1 MFKSGYVNIIG
12 ETNAGKS
19 TLLNRILGEKVSIVS
34 PKVQTTRTNI
44 KGIYNSDNE
53 QIVFIDTPGIHKVNS
68 KLSTVMNDNALG
80 TIGDS
85 DVIVYVIA
93 ANKKEFSQFDY
104 TILNNLRKTKKPVIC
119 VLNKVDRVKKELLLE
134 KIAKLNKEY
143 NFKAIIPISAMTGEG
158 INILLNEIIFNLN
171 EGPKYFPDD
180 EYTDQSVKDMCSEI
194 IRGKLL
200 KILRDEIPHGIFV
213 EIENFKVKKDKTGNE
228 VYHILAVINTKK
240 SSHKG
245 IIVGKDG
252 NVLKKVGTY
261 ARQDLENFLDAKVNL
276 RTWVKVKKNWLDNE
290 LELRRFKNN
299 K

>member
-213 EIENFKVKKDKTGNE
+213 EIENFKVKKDKMGNE

>member
-80 TIGDS
+80 TIGDT

-93 ANKKEFSQFDY
+93 ANKKDFSQFDY
-104 TILNNLRKTKKPVIC
+104 TILNSLRKTKKPVIC

-134 KIAKLNKEY
+134 KIAKLNEEY
-143 NFKAIIPISAMTGEG
+143 NFKAIIPISAMTGDG
-158 INILLNEIIFNLN
+158 VNILLNEIIFNLN

>member
-1 MFKSGYVNIIG
+1 
-12 ETNAGKS
+12 
-19 TLLNRILGEKVSIVS
+19 
-34 PKVQTTRTNI
+34 
-44 KGIYNSDNE
+44 
-53 QIVFIDTPGIHKVNS
+53 
-68 KLSTVMNDNALG
+68 MNDNALG
-80 TIGDS
+80 TIGDT

-93 ANKKEFSQFDY
+93 ANKKDFSQFDY
-104 TILNNLRKTKKPVIC
+104 TILNSLRKTKKPVIC

-134 KIAKLNKEY
+134 KIAKLNEEY
-143 NFKAIIPISAMTGEG
+143 NFKAIIPISAMTGDG
-158 INILLNEIIFNLN
+158 VNILLNEIIFNLN

-213 EIENFKVKKDKTGNE
+213 EIENFKVKKDKMGNE

>member
-80 TIGDS
+80 TIGDT

-93 ANKKEFSQFDY
+93 ANKKDFSQFDY
-104 TILNNLRKTKKPVIC
+104 TILNSLRKTKKPVIC

-134 KIAKLNKEY
+134 KIAKLNEEY
-143 NFKAIIPISAMTGEG
+143 NFKAIIPISAMTGDG
-158 INILLNEIIFNLN
+158 VNILLNEIIFNLN

-213 EIENFKVKKDKTGNE
+213 EIENFKVKKDKMGDE

>member
-80 TIGDS
+80 TIGDT

-93 ANKKEFSQFDY
+93 ANKKDFSQFDY
-104 TILNNLRKTKKPVIC
+104 TILNSLRKTKKPVIC

-134 KIAKLNKEY
+134 KIAKLNEEY
-143 NFKAIIPISAMTGEG
+143 NFKAIIPISAMTGDG
-158 INILLNEIIFNLN
+158 VNILLNEIIFNLN

-213 EIENFKVKKDKTGNE
+213 EIENFKVKKDKMGNE

>member
-44 KGIYNSDNE
+44 KGIYNSENE

-68 KLSTVMNDNALG
+68 KLSTVMNDNAIG
-80 TIGDS
+80 TIGDT

-93 ANKKEFSQFDY
+93 ANKKSLSQFDY
-104 TILNNLRKTKKPVIC
+104 TILNNLRKTKKPVIA
-119 VLNKVDRVKKELLLE
+119 VLNKVDRIKKEILLE
-134 KIAKLNKEY
+134 KIDTLSKEY
-143 NFKAIIPISAMTGEG
+143 NFNSIIPISASLVEG
-158 INILLNEIIFNLN
+158 VDTLMNQIISLLK

-200 KILRDEIPHGIFV
+200 KILREEIPHGIFV
-213 EIENFKVKKDKTGNE
+213 EIENFKLKKTKEGKDI
-228 VYHILAVINTKK
+228 YHILAIIYAKK

-245 IIVGKDG
+245 IIVGKG
-252 NVLKKVGTY
+252 GENLKRIGQY
-261 ARQDLENFLDAKVNL
+261 SREDLERFLDAKVNL
-276 RTWVKVKKNWLDNE
+276 RTWVKVKENWLDNDGFIK
-290 LELRRFKNN
+290 RFKD
-299 K
+299 KK